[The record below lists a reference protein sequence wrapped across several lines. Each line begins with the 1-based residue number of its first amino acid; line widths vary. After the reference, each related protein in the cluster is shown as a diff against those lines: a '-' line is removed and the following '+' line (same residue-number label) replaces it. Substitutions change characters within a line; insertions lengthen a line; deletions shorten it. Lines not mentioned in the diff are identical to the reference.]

1 MKIVLFVVALLVA
14 QSWGKLMSVEEI
26 QQSVTVTDTGAHY
39 ARAFQANWWPTLH
52 PRIVQLIGLN
62 ADTNAAG
69 THGEIDAVEFIL
81 NDILECALAFGY
93 YHAEA
98 DITTNINGNGNSNF
112 SASNITG
119 AGFAEALRIFH
130 VFEFVNND
138 GNPGFQNGTNDT
150 VTGWYDLSS
159 VFLTWNDINIT
170 SSNIT
175 ANGTDYKLFIC
186 TVSTADDV
194 FLIRFV
200 AVGLP
205 ATVEGIKIDPNSIK
219 VDIEIKWFGNPSF
232 TGATLWSTGPS
243 TDPNAQVG
251 ITAAFAA
258 AEGTLNQ
265 NNNNNAAGPSL
276 NVTTGTYTGYLTW
289 MPTADITAG
298 SVYAAGNVDATIVT
312 QSDSVTGDFDI
323 NWIVTL
329 MYFTFNATR
338 PTDVVWDPTFGASV
352 PSTNM
357 MSSSDAI
364 SSSPMVALMVVCIAM
379 LFMRKD

>member
-52 PRIVQLIGLN
+52 PRIVQLIGIN
-62 ADTNAAG
+62 ADTNTAG
-69 THGEIDAVEFIL
+69 THGEVDAVEFIL

-93 YHAEA
+93 YHAEG
-98 DITTNINGNGNSNF
+98 DITTNINGNGNTNF

-130 VFEFVNND
+130 VFEFVDND

-159 VFLTWNDINIT
+159 VFLSWNDINIT

-186 TVSTADDV
+186 SVSTSDDV
-194 FLIRFV
+194 FMIRFV

-219 VDIEIKWFGNPSF
+219 VDIEIKWFGNSLFP
-232 TGATLWSTGPS
+232 GATLYSTGPS
-243 TDPNAQVG
+243 NNANAQVG

-265 NNNNNAAGPSL
+265 NNNNAGSGPSL
-276 NVTTGTYTGYLTW
+276 NVTTGAYTGYLTW

-298 SVYAAGNVDATIVT
+298 AVYAAGNVDATIVT
-312 QSDSVTGDFDI
+312 QSDSVSGDFDV

-329 MYFTFNATR
+329 MYFTFNGTR
-338 PTDVVWDPTFGASV
+338 PTDIVWDPTFGASV
-352 PSTNM
+352 PTTNSM
-357 MSSSDAI
+357 SSDAI
-364 SSSPMVALMVVCIAM
+364 SSSPMVALIVVSIAM